1 MLPLVRS
8 LPALVLA
15 LAAVESLLV
24 RFELEHR
31 PTDWRL
37 FLQAALLWLV
47 LGALA
52 CLPAW
57 GSLRLWRR
65 WRKTEDVEPSGSAR
79 ILPAVVLAGWMAGP
93 VLVHATLDRYTG
105 LDGNTAAL
113 ASIRPW
119 LEAAG
124 VVAVLLL
131 VLFGLWKAGGRLASR
146 AAVLALCLLSVGV
159 GLFLP
164 WRPASVGAA
173 PGGQRPNLLLLV
185 WDTLRADRTQP
196 YGYERETTPHLARLA
211 AESVVFEDVRSVSC
225 FTFTSHLSMLTGV
238 HPSTHG
244 ARLLSM
250 RYDPRRATSIADTLR
265 REGYRTGAFV
275 GTDVLAG
282 RTGIRHGF
290 EVYDDQVDPLV
301 CDTRAWQL
309 VHDVQVVLARMF
321 PVLRYNGRPHW
332 IQDFQRPA
340 DEVLEGALAWIRDED
355 PRPWFCMVNL
365 YDVHWPYVPGEDGR
379 TRLVR
384 PYAGPLDGYLFRSDA
399 WEEGYAI
406 QEEDAQ
412 HVSDLY
418 DAEILDLDAAVD
430 VFLGELDLGG
440 GNTAVVMTSDH
451 GEAFGEAGRWKHED
465 ITEPQ
470 VQVPLIVRRAE
481 PSPTGSRVSAPASGV
496 DTAPTLL
503 GLAGL
508 PLPAGCE
515 GYDLLSG
522 EVPADREILVEDRDR
537 RDPRDVRI
545 AWYRGSWKLVRKG
558 LGEDV
563 VFELFDLETDPV
575 GEVDVSAEHP
585 DVLEALSREL
595 TEWREA
601 ADARDARDAEEVRGQ
616 ADALRALGYGG

>member
-1 MLPLVRS
+1 MLPLLRS
-8 LPALVLA
+8 LPALVLVV
-15 LAAVESLLV
+15 AAVESLLV

-31 PTDWRL
+31 PTEWRL

-65 WRKTEDVEPSGSAR
+65 WRRDGGTKPPGATGVV
-79 ILPAVVLAGWMAGP
+79 PALVLAGWMVGP

-105 LDGNTAAL
+105 LDGNTMAL

-124 VVAVLLL
+124 ILGAMLAVL
-131 VLFGLWKAGGRLASR
+131 FALWKAGGRLASR
-146 AAVLALCLLSVGV
+146 LPVLALCLLSVGA

-164 WRPASVGAA
+164 WRPAAVGAA
-173 PGGQRPNLLLLV
+173 PGGARPNLLLV
-185 WDTLRADRTQP
+185 VCDTLRADRTQP

-211 AESVVFEDVRSVSC
+211 EESVVFEDVRSVSC

-244 ARLLSM
+244 ARLLST
-250 RYDPRRATSIADTLR
+250 RYDPRRATSIAETLR

-275 GTDVLAG
+275 GTDVLSG

-290 EVYDDQVDPLV
+290 EVYDDQVDPPV
-301 CDTRAWQL
+301 CDTRGWQL
-309 VHDVQVVLARMF
+309 VHDAQVVLARTF

-340 DEVLEGALAWIRDED
+340 DEVLANALRWIRDED
-355 PRPWFCMVNL
+355 PRPWFCLVNL
-365 YDVHWPYVPGEDGR
+365 YDVHWPYVPGEAGR
-379 TRLVR
+379 ARLVR

-399 WEEGYAI
+399 WREGYVI
-406 QEEDAQ
+406 REEDAR

-430 VFLGELDLGG
+430 SYLGELDLGAG
-440 GNTAVVMTSDH
+440 GTAVVMTSDH

-470 VQVPLIVRRAE
+470 VRVPLIVRRAE

-508 PLPAGCE
+508 PVPADVE

-522 EVPADREILVEDRDR
+522 DIPADRKILVEDRDR
-537 RDPRDVRI
+537 RDPMDVRI
-545 AWYRGSWKLVRKG
+545 AWYRGPWKLVRNG
-558 LGEDV
+558 LGEEV
-563 VFELFDLETDPV
+563 VFELFDLATDPV

-595 TEWREA
+595 TEWREKA
-601 ADARDARDAEEVRGQ
+601 DAEEARGAEEMRGQ